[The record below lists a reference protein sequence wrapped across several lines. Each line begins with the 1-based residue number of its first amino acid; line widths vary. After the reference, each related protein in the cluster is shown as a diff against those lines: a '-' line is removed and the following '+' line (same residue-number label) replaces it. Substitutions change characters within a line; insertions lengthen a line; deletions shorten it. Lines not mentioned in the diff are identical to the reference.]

1 MDTIPFGHKYT
12 AAPRFNSVYISE
24 RGIPSLFLYLTSAR
38 KLGANMPKEI
48 ASIVVEI
55 GDP

>member
-12 AAPRFNSVYISE
+12 AAPRFHAVNISE

-48 ASIVVEI
+48 VPIVV
-55 GDP
+55 